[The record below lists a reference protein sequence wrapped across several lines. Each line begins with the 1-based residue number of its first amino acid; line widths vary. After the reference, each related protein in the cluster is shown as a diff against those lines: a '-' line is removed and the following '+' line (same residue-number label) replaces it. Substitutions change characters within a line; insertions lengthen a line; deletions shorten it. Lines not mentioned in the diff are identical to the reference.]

1 MMLSEWHTPESPND
15 GIMTCPLHPIKASVS
30 HFVER
35 WRISAHAKQV
45 QFGIFTIPVRI
56 ESEIKDG
63 DRAIIESSNYYFAA
77 IFIGMTRSLNRSWY
91 QADFCTIRIFTVDPD
106 LSIAWI
112 CKLYFI
118 HTQKFVELCIIKLI
132 FLILYIIIYLILFSF

>member
-30 HFVER
+30 HFVEW

-63 DRAIIESSNYYFAA
+63 DRAIIESSSNYYFAA
-77 IFIGMTRSLNRSWY
+77 RYLSEWHAEFKSLVISSWFLRDQNFYRWSWFINCVDLQIIFYSYTKI
-91 QADFCTIRIFTVDPD
+91 CRIM
-106 LSIAWI
+106 
-112 CKLYFI
+112 Y
-118 HTQKFVELCIIKLI
+118 
-132 FLILYIIIYLILFSF
+132 Y